1 LNPIVQKSWGRSKVD
16 QLSNIL
22 QRFKM
27 NTEVFF
33 TGALCGIS
41 HSEKQ
46 ANQGHLHLLQS
57 GEITIIDEEEQSLVF
72 NQPTVI
78 FIPLPNQHR
87 IIASNEN
94 PPKLVCANVIYDHAH
109 SNPIAKALPT
119 LLHFQFKQSPKIKQ
133 VALSLFDE
141 AFQENCGRLP
151 MLNAL
156 TDIFIIHILRFVLN
170 NKMMQ
175 HGLLAGLSH
184 PQLSKVLL
192 AIQSK
197 PEHPWGL
204 QEMADIALMSRS
216 KFSELF
222 KRVVG
227 QSPGDY
233 LLDWRIIIAKG
244 LLKQNKSVALVA
256 NAVGYENG
264 SALAR
269 VFRKKLG
276 VSPKQWLLSSQ
287 EN

>member
-1 LNPIVQKSWGRSKVD
+1 MD

-22 QRFKM
+22 QRFTM

-33 TGALCGIS
+33 TGNLCGVS
-41 HSEKQ
+41 YLDKLP
-46 ANQGHLHLLQS
+46 NQGHLHLLRS
-57 GEITIIDEEEQSLVF
+57 GELTFIDEQGKALLF

-78 FIPLPNQHR
+78 FVPLPYRHQ
-87 IIASNEN
+87 IIGSVEK
-94 PPKLVCANVIYDHAH
+94 PPELVCANVIYDQTH
-109 SNPIAKALPT
+109 SNPIANALPA
-119 LLHFQFKQSPKIKQ
+119 LLHFNFNECPNIKQ
-133 VALSLFDE
+133 TAQWLFDE
-141 AFQENCGRLP
+141 AFQDKCGRLP

-170 NKMMQ
+170 NKMMK
-175 HGLLAGLSH
+175 HGLLAGLAH

-192 AIQSK
+192 AIQST
-197 PEHPWGL
+197 PEYSWGL

-216 KFSELF
+216 KFAELF
-222 KRVVG
+222 KQVVG

-233 LLDWRIIIAKG
+233 LLDWRIIIAKT

-276 VSPKQWLLSSQ
+276 LSPKEWLVSKQ
-287 EN
+287 YR